1 MKNLQISMDE
11 LLREEEPEIKIEIPV
26 RQDDLEKAY
35 TIPAD
40 VWANRCSICIHKNG
54 PENIVVPLW
63 AVYKPQYADIIPCRI
78 MTVSRPN
85 DIPGECKS
93 FRPQMGTYGIC
104 ETCRNNN
111 IFHEGYCMKED
122 HKEQRRVYYGMSYGG
137 QHDDYWGRHS
147 LSVCDDYEP
156 DQFVKTTSGK

>member
-1 MKNLQISMDE
+1 MKNLQISMDDF
-11 LLREEEPEIKIEIPV
+11 LRQQEPELKIEIPV
-26 RQDDLEKAY
+26 KKEDLEKAY

-40 VWANRCSICIHKNG
+40 VWEKRCSICIHKNG
-54 PENIVVPLW
+54 PENITVPLC
-63 AVYKPQYADIIPCRI
+63 AVYIPQYAEVIPCRI

-85 DIPGECKS
+85 DMPGECMS

-104 ETCRNNN
+104 ETCIHNN

-122 HKEQRRVYYGMSYGG
+122 HKEQRRVYYGQGYGEKK
-137 QHDDYWGRHS
+137 DYWGRHS

-156 DQFVKTTSGK
+156 DEFVKVNP